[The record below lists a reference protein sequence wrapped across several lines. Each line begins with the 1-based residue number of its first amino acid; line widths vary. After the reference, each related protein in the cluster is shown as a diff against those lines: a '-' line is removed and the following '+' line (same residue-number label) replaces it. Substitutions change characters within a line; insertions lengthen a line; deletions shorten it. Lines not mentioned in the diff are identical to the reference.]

1 MAPQTW
7 SRGCTGGA
15 TPQRGLW
22 AVHIS
27 LRWFIVGGVFVALC
41 LAVGLSPFAS
51 SNPDGL
57 NKVAED
63 HGFIDQAED
72 HALTDSPVAGYAVK
86 GVADEK
92 VSKALSGL
100 IGVLVT
106 FEAALLLSKAL
117 RARRSRAP
125 NTQLGG

>member
-1 MAPQTW
+1 M
-7 SRGCTGGA
+7 R
-15 TPQRGLW
+15 
-22 AVHIS
+22 IS
-27 LRWFIVGGVFVALC
+27 LRWFVVGGVFVALG
-41 LAVGLSPFAS
+41 LAAGLSPFAS

-57 NKVAED
+57 NRVAED

-86 GVADEK
+86 GVADDK
-92 VSKALSGL
+92 VSKALSGV
-100 IGVLVT
+100 IGVVVT
-106 FEAALLLSKAL
+106 FGAALLLSKVL